1 MAEYIEREA
10 AIKMIENDLPE
21 QVRYYKQDAIDCL
34 QCMPTADVVP
44 KSEWISV
51 DERLPDL
58 CDRDPDWSVT
68 VLFRTTQGHLHSG
81 YRYVGRA
88 QTSFYDDSWSTPY
101 WLDESENLSFEVD
114 EVTHWMPLPEAPKME
129 GVKRW
134 D

>member
-1 MAEYIEREA
+1 MRYIDA
-10 AIKMIENDLPE
+10 DKLIDKIFPIGLIDDGNYTINAKAVKI
-21 QVRYYKQDAIDCL
+21 AIDK
-34 QCMPTADVVP
+34 MPTAEVVP

-88 QTSFYDDSWSTPY
+88 QTSFYDDSWSPPY

-114 EVTHWMPLPEAPKME
+114 EVTHWMPLPEAPKMKGGE
-129 GVKRW
+129 
-134 D
+134 